1 MIKQSELG
9 CIQENVSQY
18 CKLIRKFYPSKI
30 TPKIHM
36 LENHCVPFIETF
48 GFGLG
53 LLGEQGGELIHA
65 TIAKIEKRTQG
76 IRKRSKQLKSTVEAH
91 RLQNSSALRSL
102 FPEVKKR
109 AKKM

>member
-91 RLQNSSALRSL
+91 RLQNSSAL
-102 FPEVKKR
+102 PEVKKR